1 MDNYDEKLNYSFE
14 PADPAPAEPAQPLQQ
29 AKEEI
34 RRSGRHTG
42 LKIAALL
49 TVVAI
54 VAAAGGYALK
64 QAIAALGE
72 KNLAGQQTSVDAMA
86 EQTVEPEPAAETAA
100 QPTDDKGAYRLER
113 RPLPDTLPSNDT
125 GKTLTPTQVYQMNV
139 GAVCGIATQV
149 TTNVWGQTTTSA
161 CTGSGFVLTEDGY
174 IVTNNHVVADASEGS
189 IVVQLY
195 SGEEYPAAIV
205 GTDSMNDVALLKIEA
220 EGLQTITIG
229 DSDQIEVGETVEAIG
244 NPLGELTFTMTA
256 GYISALDREITPDRT
271 PINMLQTDV
280 AINAGNSGGPLFDMD
295 GNVIG
300 MTTAKVSG
308 TTESGVS
315 IEGLGFA
322 IPINDVM
329 RVVYDLQRY
338 GRVLGRAYLGV
349 TLQDLDSEVAA
360 TYNLPAG
367 PQIVTVTEGSCAETA
382 GLQPRDIILQ
392 FEDREISSFTD
403 LSAALAKQ
411 KAGDTVTLKIY
422 RAGAEL
428 EITLTLDERPGES
441 EIDATE
447 QQAQAELEGQTA
459 PDTDIPDFGGFEGYG
474 YDYGGITREENQQSG
489 TTMIIFGICFL
500 MIYLIL
506 SALYESF
513 IIPFAVLLS
522 VPCGLMGSFLFA
534 RIFGLENNIYLQ
546 TGLIMLIGL
555 LAKTAILLTEYAAE
569 RRKAGM
575 GLIASAVSAA
585 KARLRPILMTA
596 LTMIF
601 GLFPLMMSS
610 GVGANGNRS
619 LGTGVVGGMTIGT
632 LALLFIVPTLFI
644 AFQWLQERLRP
655 VQSAPTHD
663 WQIEEEIKVSEEEKS
678 KAGKE

>member
-49 TVVAI
+49 TVVAL

-220 EGLQTITIG
+220 EGLQTVTIG

-322 IPINDVM
+322 IPINTAKDIVDEIIQNGYVSGRPSIGITGRNVSSQDGSISGVQVYSIDSRAKAASEGLKVGDVITAVDGTPTPTM
-329 RVVYDLQRY
+329 D
-338 GRVLGRAYLGV
+338 
-349 TLQDLDSEVAA
+349 EV
-360 TYNLPAG
+360 N
-367 PQIVTVTEGSCAETA
+367 TVKA
-382 GLQPRDIILQ
+382 D
-392 FEDREISSFTD
+392 
-403 LSAALAKQ
+403 K
-411 KAGDTVTLKIY
+411 KAGDKLTLSVY
-422 RAGAEL
+422 RISEDKTINL
-428 EITLTLDERPGES
+428 TITLT
-441 EIDATE
+441 DAHD
-447 QQAQAELEGQTA
+447 LEGDDPAETQQQNQSQN
-459 PDTDIPDFGGFEGYG
+459 DNSGNYGNYGNYGNGYGSFGGF
-474 YDYGGITREENQQSG
+474 SSPFSS
-489 TTMIIFGICFL
+489 FG
-500 MIYLIL
+500 
-506 SALYESF
+506 
-513 IIPFAVLLS
+513 
-522 VPCGLMGSFLFA
+522 
-534 RIFGLENNIYLQ
+534 
-546 TGLIMLIGL
+546 
-555 LAKTAILLTEYAAE
+555 
-569 RRKAGM
+569 
-575 GLIASAVSAA
+575 
-585 KARLRPILMTA
+585 
-596 LTMIF
+596 
-601 GLFPLMMSS
+601 
-610 GVGANGNRS
+610 
-619 LGTGVVGGMTIGT
+619 
-632 LALLFIVPTLFI
+632 
-644 AFQWLQERLRP
+644 W
-655 VQSAPTHD
+655 
-663 WQIEEEIKVSEEEKS
+663 
-678 KAGKE
+678 

>member
-220 EGLQTITIG
+220 EGLQTVTIG

-349 TLQDLDSEVAA
+349 TLQDLDSEVAT

-474 YDYGGITREENQQSG
+474 YDYD
-489 TTMIIFGICFL
+489 M
-500 MIYLIL
+500 
-506 SALYESF
+506 
-513 IIPFAVLLS
+513 
-522 VPCGLMGSFLFA
+522 
-534 RIFGLENNIYLQ
+534 
-546 TGLIMLIGL
+546 
-555 LAKTAILLTEYAAE
+555 
-569 RRKAGM
+569 
-575 GLIASAVSAA
+575 
-585 KARLRPILMTA
+585 
-596 LTMIF
+596 
-601 GLFPLMMSS
+601 
-610 GVGANGNRS
+610 
-619 LGTGVVGGMTIGT
+619 
-632 LALLFIVPTLFI
+632 
-644 AFQWLQERLRP
+644 
-655 VQSAPTHD
+655 D
-663 WQIEEEIKVSEEEKS
+663 
-678 KAGKE
+678 

>member
-86 EQTVEPEPAAETAA
+86 EQTVEPAPAAETAA

-161 CTGSGFVLTEDGY
+161 CTGSGFVLTEAGY

-220 EGLQTITIG
+220 EGLQTVTVG

-256 GYISALDREITPDRT
+256 GYIS
-271 PINMLQTDV
+271 
-280 AINAGNSGGPLFDMD
+280 GPLFDMD

-474 YDYGGITREENQQSG
+474 YDYD
-489 TTMIIFGICFL
+489 M
-500 MIYLIL
+500 
-506 SALYESF
+506 
-513 IIPFAVLLS
+513 
-522 VPCGLMGSFLFA
+522 
-534 RIFGLENNIYLQ
+534 
-546 TGLIMLIGL
+546 
-555 LAKTAILLTEYAAE
+555 
-569 RRKAGM
+569 
-575 GLIASAVSAA
+575 
-585 KARLRPILMTA
+585 
-596 LTMIF
+596 
-601 GLFPLMMSS
+601 
-610 GVGANGNRS
+610 
-619 LGTGVVGGMTIGT
+619 
-632 LALLFIVPTLFI
+632 
-644 AFQWLQERLRP
+644 
-655 VQSAPTHD
+655 D
-663 WQIEEEIKVSEEEKS
+663 
-678 KAGKE
+678 

>member
-1 MDNYDEKLNYSFE
+1 MKSIVSNFSHKNHKRL
-14 PADPAPAEPAQPLQQ
+14 AVL
-29 AKEEI
+29 
-34 RRSGRHTG
+34 
-42 LKIAALL
+42 
-49 TVVAI
+49 
-54 VAAAGGYALK
+54 VAAAFVVSAVSYAGCSAASSSAASEAATDSISSARNTPAVYAAK
-64 QAIAALGE
+64 TVGPAVVGITNKAIARDWFD
-72 KNLAGQQTSVDAMA
+72 NP
-86 EQTVEPEPAAETAA
+86 VETE
-100 QPTDDKGAYRLER
+100 G
-113 RPLPDTLPSNDT
+113 
-125 GKTLTPTQVYQMNV
+125 V
-139 GAVCGIATQV
+139 
-149 TTNVWGQTTTSA
+149 
-161 CTGSGFVLTEDGY
+161 GSGVIFKSDGY

-220 EGLQTITIG
+220 EGLQTVTIG

-474 YDYGGITREENQQSG
+474 YDYD
-489 TTMIIFGICFL
+489 M
-500 MIYLIL
+500 
-506 SALYESF
+506 
-513 IIPFAVLLS
+513 
-522 VPCGLMGSFLFA
+522 
-534 RIFGLENNIYLQ
+534 
-546 TGLIMLIGL
+546 
-555 LAKTAILLTEYAAE
+555 
-569 RRKAGM
+569 
-575 GLIASAVSAA
+575 
-585 KARLRPILMTA
+585 
-596 LTMIF
+596 
-601 GLFPLMMSS
+601 
-610 GVGANGNRS
+610 
-619 LGTGVVGGMTIGT
+619 
-632 LALLFIVPTLFI
+632 
-644 AFQWLQERLRP
+644 
-655 VQSAPTHD
+655 D
-663 WQIEEEIKVSEEEKS
+663 
-678 KAGKE
+678 

>member
-1 MDNYDEKLNYSFE
+1 MDEQFYDSNNYNNPYETPSQEIPVYTPPTPKKREKKN
-14 PADPAPAEPAQPLQQ
+14 
-29 AKEEI
+29 
-34 RRSGRHTG
+34 HMG
-42 LKIAALL
+42 LRICALALVFALL
-49 TVVAI
+49 GGALGAGGVIWYESSRGQTGTVSKNETAMLQGIRESSVLNTVTVDTGKEMTAAEVYAANVNSTVGI
-54 VAAAGGYALK
+54 TTSITTNYWGFQTTSAAAG
-64 QAIAALGE
+64 
-72 KNLAGQQTSVDAMA
+72 
-86 EQTVEPEPAAETAA
+86 
-100 QPTDDKGAYRLER
+100 
-113 RPLPDTLPSNDT
+113 
-125 GKTLTPTQVYQMNV
+125 
-139 GAVCGIATQV
+139 
-149 TTNVWGQTTTSA
+149 
-161 CTGSGFVLTEDGY
+161 SGFILTEDGY
-174 IVTNNHVVADASEGS
+174 ILTNYHVVENSNSITVAMYNGDTYDATLIGYDES
-189 IVVQLY
+189 
-195 SGEEYPAAIV
+195 
-205 GTDSMNDVALLKIEA
+205 NDVAVLKVDA
-220 EGLQTITIG
+220 EGLSPVVLG
-229 DSDQIEVGETVEAIG
+229 DSDNLNVGDSVVAIG

-329 RVVYDLQRY
+329 RVVYDLQLY

-447 QQAQAELEGQTA
+447 QQAQAKLEGQTA

-474 YDYGGITREENQQSG
+474 YDYD
-489 TTMIIFGICFL
+489 M
-500 MIYLIL
+500 
-506 SALYESF
+506 
-513 IIPFAVLLS
+513 
-522 VPCGLMGSFLFA
+522 
-534 RIFGLENNIYLQ
+534 
-546 TGLIMLIGL
+546 
-555 LAKTAILLTEYAAE
+555 
-569 RRKAGM
+569 
-575 GLIASAVSAA
+575 
-585 KARLRPILMTA
+585 
-596 LTMIF
+596 
-601 GLFPLMMSS
+601 
-610 GVGANGNRS
+610 
-619 LGTGVVGGMTIGT
+619 
-632 LALLFIVPTLFI
+632 
-644 AFQWLQERLRP
+644 
-655 VQSAPTHD
+655 D
-663 WQIEEEIKVSEEEKS
+663 
-678 KAGKE
+678 